1 VILGSENVKVTNVL
15 FVEDLKHNL
24 LSLNEICDHGY
35 NLKFDSRRCEIR
47 EENSRRLVATST
59 RIPNNI
65 YIVDKEERK
74 RIKVTQHI
82 SKDYNKERKDKKTE
96 KDGEILLSAMS
107 SRGESLKRRVTLFH

>member
-1 VILGSENVKVTNVL
+1 M
-15 FVEDLKHNL
+15 
-24 LSLNEICDHGY
+24 
-35 NLKFDSRRCEIR
+35 
-47 EENSRRLVATST
+47 ATST

-65 YIVDKEERK
+65 YIIDKEERK

-107 SRGESLKRRVTLFH
+107 SRGESLKRRVTFSIDFKGGEKYQEYDDSGSMIVSINDKGGYCLMVLSLMSKSIISNQHKEAYGFT